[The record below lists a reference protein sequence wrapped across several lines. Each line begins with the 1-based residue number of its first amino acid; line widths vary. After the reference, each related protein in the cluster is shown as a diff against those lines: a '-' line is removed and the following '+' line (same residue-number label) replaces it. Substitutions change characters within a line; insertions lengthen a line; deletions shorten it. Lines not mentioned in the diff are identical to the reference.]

1 MVEREVVTFRSAPT
15 HRESVGLDL
24 GPAELLNLG
33 IATC

>member
-1 MVEREVVTFRSAPT
+1 MVRGEVLTFGSAPT
-15 HRESVGLDL
+15 IRESVGLDL

>member
-1 MVEREVVTFRSAPT
+1 MVEREVVMLGSAPT
-15 HRESVGLDL
+15 TSESLGLDL

>member
-1 MVEREVVTFRSAPT
+1 MVKREVVTFGSAPIT
-15 HRESVGLDL
+15 LESVGFDL

>member
-1 MVEREVVTFRSAPT
+1 MVRREVVTFGSAPT
-15 HRESVGLDL
+15 TRESVGLDL